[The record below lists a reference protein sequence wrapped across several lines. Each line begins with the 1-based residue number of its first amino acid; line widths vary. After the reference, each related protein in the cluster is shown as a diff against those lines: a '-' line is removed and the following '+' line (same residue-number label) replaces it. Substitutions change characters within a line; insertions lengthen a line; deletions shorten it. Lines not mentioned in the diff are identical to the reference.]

1 MTKKSL
7 TPVPSASKDLV
18 DFNIRQ
24 LKALFPNVFSE
35 GKIDF
40 DVLKNELGDN
50 CNTGG
55 SGERYQF
62 TWAGKEQAK
71 RIATTPSL
79 GTLRP
84 APDESLNWESTENLY
99 IEGDNLEVLKLLQ
112 KSYFNQI
119 KMIYIDPPYNTGKDF
134 VYKDNFRDNLAN
146 YQRLTG
152 QRDGEGNPLTTNSES
167 DGRYHSN
174 WLNMMYPRLKLAR
187 NLLTDDGVIFISIDD
202 NEQANLKKICDEV
215 FGEENFVAQ
224 VVWERAYAPVNL
236 KKHFSE
242 SHDYILAYAK
252 NLSELVCFGLPRTE
266 EANSRYDNPD
276 NDPRG
281 VWKSSDLSVG
291 PAIEQNIYEI
301 TTPSGRVVLPP
312 SGYSWRL
319 SRERFAEFV
328 NDNRIWFGTGGNSV
342 PSIKRFL
349 SEVRSGMTPM
359 TIWKYQD
366 VGHSQKASQDLKKL
380 FDDNAVFTYPKPVDL
395 LKRCMQLY
403 TSSGDIILDFFAGS
417 ATSAHAVMQL
427 NAEDGGNRKFIM
439 IQLPEQTEVN
449 SNAYQA
455 GYQTICDI
463 GKERIRRAA
472 TKIRN
477 EYPETDIDLGFKVF
491 KLDTSNL
498 KKWQPDSGN
507 LEKDLL
513 DAIDNILP
521 DRSNQDLLYEVL
533 IKYGLPLTYPVEEI
547 KIADHTI
554 FNVAN
559 GSIIAC
565 FDEGIDLET
574 VQAIAALST
583 EEQPVLR
590 VVFRDTSF
598 VDDIVKT
605 NAIQR
610 LLQAGIEDVLS
621 I

>member
-1 MTKKSL
+1 M
-7 TPVPSASKDLV
+7 
-18 DFNIRQ
+18 
-24 LKALFPNVFSE
+24 
-35 GKIDF
+35 
-40 DVLKNELGDN
+40 
-50 CNTGG
+50 
-55 SGERYQF
+55 
-62 TWAGKEQAK
+62 
-71 RIATTPSL
+71 
-79 GTLRP
+79 RP
-84 APDESLNWESTENLY
+84 APDESLDWESTENLY

-152 QRDGEGNPLTTNSES
+152 QRDGEGSPLTTNSES

-202 NEQANLKKICDEV
+202 NEQANLKKICDELY
-215 FGEENFVAQ
+215 GEENFVFELIRKTKSTTNDAKTG
-224 VVWERAYAPVNL
+224 VNIQHEGCL
-236 KKHFSE
+236 V
-242 SHDYILAYAK
+242 YAK
-252 NLSELVCFGLPRTE
+252 DSKYLNLLGGEKDLSGY
-266 EANSRYDNPD
+266 SNPD
-276 NDPRG
+276 NDPNGDWISGDPSAKSGNMETGYFPVVNPYTGKKDYPPKGMFWRFSKNTIQKHIDYGTITFKRAHKDNERG
-281 VWKSSDLSVG
+281 FIYKRYKKDLK
-291 PAIEQNIYEI
+291 
-301 TTPSGRVVLPP
+301 TTKKTMDSLV
-312 SGYSWRL
+312 
-319 SRERFAEFV
+319 FV
-328 NDNRIWFGTGGNSV
+328 DNN
-342 PSIKRFL
+342 FL
-349 SEVRSGMTPM
+349 N
-359 TIWKYQD
+359 
-366 VGHSQKASQDLKKL
+366 QKATKELLDLQL
-380 FDDNAVFTYPKPVDL
+380 VEFFTYPKGVDFIKNL
-395 LKRCMQLY
+395 LVHATDQH
-403 TSSGDIILDFFAGS
+403 SIILDFFSGS
-417 ATSAHAVMQL
+417 ATTAHAVMQL
-427 NAEDGGNRKFIM
+427 NAEDKGNRKFIC
-439 IQLPEQTEVN
+439 IQLPEPTDEK
-449 SNAYQA
+449 SEAFKA

-477 EYPETDIDLGFKVF
+477 EHPETDIDLGFKVF

-498 KKWQPDSGN
+498 KKWQPESGN

-521 DRSNQDLLYEVL
+521 DRNNQDLLYEVL

-559 GSIIAC
+559 GSLIAC

-574 VQAIAALST
+574 VQAIAVLST
-583 EEQPVLR
+583 AEQPILR